1 MRRQIGVSSY
11 LLLPGNLLSELGGLL
26 LDGIHHRP
34 LSTTSPWKLLEWPV
48 GDGGGEEWK
57 GVEVRSESRSKLG
70 RRSCRRGARPGDTLP
85 VPMAR
90 GGPLLHG
97 CTVGAPPPPQVGPCA
112 QHRRAWGVG
121 GGAECPCRCCRR
133 AAARLAQGLGRLAR
147 LRLTLLLD
155 RVQLARVR

>member
-11 LLLPGNLLSELGGLL
+11 LLLPGNLLPELGGLL
-26 LDGIHHRP
+26 PDGLHHRP

-90 GGPLLHG
+90 GGPLLRGRCSTDALWGHHLHRKWG
-97 CTVGAPPPPQVGPCA
+97 CVPSAAARGVWEVELSARAAAVGAPRPGWLRGSA
-112 QHRRAWGVG
+112 DS
-121 GGAECPCRCCRR
+121 
-133 AAARLAQGLGRLAR
+133 LAYA
-147 LRLTLLLD
+147 
-155 RVQLARVR
+155 